1 MPRED
6 AAMSSTR
13 DEQVAFVGALRKLD
27 QHWAESFDDGDFFDL
42 HYSSLFT
49 EMWLRDGRP
58 VPRTE
63 AYGFMQSLSPQTA
76 MKYLNRALQE
86 GYLLEVENPD
96 DRRSRLIAMS
106 PKLKARLDAL
116 IDYALAEF
124 RKAL

>member
-1 MPRED
+1 
-6 AAMSSTR
+6 MSAHR
-13 DEQVAFVGALRKLD
+13 DEQVAFVGALRELD
-27 QHWAESFDDGDFFDL
+27 RHWAATFDDGDFFDL
-42 HYSSLFT
+42 HYSALFT
-49 EMWLRDGRP
+49 EIWLRDGRP

-63 AYGFMQSLSPQTA
+63 AYGYMQSLSPQTA
-76 MKYLNRALQE
+76 MKYLNRALAE
-86 GYLLEVENPD
+86 GYLVEVENPD

>member
-1 MPRED
+1 
-6 AAMSSTR
+6 MSGRR
-13 DEQVAFVGALRKLD
+13 DEQVAFLGALRKLD
-27 QHWAESFDDGDFFDL
+27 RQWAATFDDGDFFDL

-49 EMWLRDGRP
+49 EMWLRDGRA

-86 GYLLEVENPD
+86 GYLLEVDNPD

-106 PKLKARLDAL
+106 PKLKERLDNL

>member
-1 MPRED
+1 MSERR
-6 AAMSSTR
+6 AA
-13 DEQVAFVGALRKLD
+13 QVAFVGALRKLD
-27 QHWAESFDDGDFFDL
+27 RHWAETFDDGDFFDL
-42 HYSSLFT
+42 HYSALFT

-63 AYGFMQSLSPQTA
+63 AYAFMQSLSPQTA
-76 MKYLNRALQE
+76 MKYLNRALAE

-106 PKLKARLDAL
+106 PKLKARLDDL